1 MAIFGAV
8 TLVSNQANA
17 KSMCDEVKHHK
28 GLLDQL
34 NKELASDSVEGM
46 AAGLRKIGVDPSK
59 QTMKDGKLT
68 LKAMI
73 RSQEGGLYTALKL
86 AEAGCNAE
94 KKFRKSQTCG
104 L

>member
-1 MAIFGAV
+1 
-8 TLVSNQANA
+8 
-17 KSMCDEVKHHK
+17 MCDEVKHYK

-68 LKAMI
+68 MKAMI
-73 RSQEGGLYTALKL
+73 RSQEGGLNTALKL